1 MHLTQVVVTESFH
14 RNAEHTVFH
23 TSLLYRVTSSHAL
36 FFHWTKATQRCSG
49 ACLQW
54 TTSSL
59 FFNDVGADW
68 AANPMSFPLF
78 VSRKYPFMEGIWDFY
93 RHTINFRLGVSDCLA
108 SKISVSLPWGSEFN
122 ICVSRITASFCSV
135 RYILTERVFPVR
147 YRFESVFWSKFLLSA
162 LLLLYHICFP
172 EENVQVPE
180 EDSGGE
186 SGEECAGGGYV
197 WQRNIK
203 PAGYSWTL
211 WVCWIDSVTFKV
223 ESYLLCLGW
232 CVKKCLKI
240 KST

>member
-1 MHLTQVVVTESFH
+1 MRSTLSSTRLSSIVLRRYTLFSSIGRRP
-14 RNAEHTVFH
+14 RNGAAARVFNGQ
-23 TSLLYRVTSSHAL
+23 LRL
-36 FFHWTKATQRCSG
+36 FFSTTWELIGQRTR
-49 ACLQW
+49 CLFL
-54 TTSSL
+54 SSCPGNTL
-59 FFNDVGADW
+59 LWKEFA
-68 AANPMSFPLF
+68 
-78 VSRKYPFMEGIWDFY
+78 DFY

-135 RYILTERVFPVR
+135 RYILSERVFPVR
-147 YRFESVFWSKFLLSA
+147 YRFESVFWSKFLLTA

-223 ESYLLCLGW
+223 ESNLLCLGW